1 MKKKLN
7 EKKIRLATRIEARNK
22 VLIKRAKNGCNH
34 RVDILHNNADGQSI
48 SRKTSGCVECEKE
61 KTQWVALRLC
71 LTCGHVGCCDSS
83 VGLHATKHF
92 VNTGHP
98 VMVALPN
105 KPWKW
110 CYIHKVYG

>member
-1 MKKKLN
+1 MMIIY
-7 EKKIRLATRIEARNK
+7 EED
-22 VLIKRAKNGCNH
+22 VLICSMTIITKMKICFLNDRHISPRTVGCE
-34 RVDILHNNADGQSI
+34 
-48 SRKTSGCVECEKE
+48 ECEIE
-61 KTQWVALRLC
+61 KTQWVGLRLC

-83 VGLHATKHF
+83 IGLHATKHF